1 VKLLS
6 SRDKLCSSSV
16 RRGVVRKALTLS
28 SFAPLHRMCPSHELG
43 GPSLEGATGDD
54 RVVALRRLPTHFL
67 LNKLWPVDTR
77 DWFMV
82 LCARLDITK
91 TKAK

>member
-1 VKLLS
+1 V
-6 SRDKLCSSSV
+6 
-16 RRGVVRKALTLS
+16 
-28 SFAPLHRMCPSHELG
+28 LG

-91 TKAK
+91 TEAK